1 MRGHLFSK
9 VHKFL
14 DPAKYSE
21 KTLAVG
27 KVIGKKTTG
36 RVNVAVQLNR
46 FNAHMNMVN
55 FHIYKMFFKF
65 KLTL

>member
-36 RVNVAVQLNR
+36 RVSVAVQLNR
-46 FNAHMNMVN
+46 FNAHLNMVS
-55 FHIYKMFFKF
+55 FHIYYIFIKCI
-65 KLTL
+65 LSL